1 MKVHIKISNVKLR
14 YKEVGSE
21 GLMDNF
27 SLEVM
32 SKLRKTSKIVGRKRR
47 EGILGKICNQ
57 NGYITLSD
65 GTTIKP
71 TQARDDENW
80 FKEVYQ
86 DCENKSLPVI
96 LIEQVLNRYAS
107 YKQRNKKKG
116 FPNYIEFKK
125 RSVNIKKNYFKYC
138 DKTDRIIIRDLH
150 NTNIHLDILNA
161 TSVTTHKE
169 TFINQLKAKL
179 TNEDSKLTTSLWA
192 ANMMFDHHLIIPI
205 VKLEI
210 DDLYEAQDFF
220 AADINKSRANWLQF
234 NMPINGVECF
244 PKPDIIA
251 QKEDRLKEIQST
263 IKETLK
269 IKPHER
275 KNHTVPFEE
284 KEYKATSG
292 GRRQLRLE
300 WIKGHKDLKKEIS
313 KLDILKEIENFI
325 IDNELGYAHDD
336 VATGQTNGT
345 FSQDKLKEYWIGRA
359 DKANFPFEI
368 VNPAYT
374 SRECPKCGDRS
385 EKNRSGDEF
394 KCTNCDYENQSHTV
408 GAINIGRKAMKSY
421 SVK

>member
-1 MKVHIKISNVKLR
+1 MLVK
-14 YKEVGSE
+14 
-21 GLMDNF
+21 N
-27 SLEVM
+27 
-32 SKLRKTSKIVGRKRR
+32 
-47 EGILGKICNQ
+47 
-57 NGYITLSD
+57 
-65 GTTIKP
+65 
-71 TQARDDENW
+71 
-80 FKEVYQ
+80 
-86 DCENKSLPVI
+86 
-96 LIEQVLNRYAS
+96 
-107 YKQRNKKKG
+107 KQRNKKKG

-169 TFINQLKAKL
+169 TFINQLKAKR

-210 DDLYEAQDFF
+210 DDLYEAQNFF

-275 KNHTVPFEE
+275 KNHTVSFEE

-313 KLDILKEIENFI
+313 KLDILKEIERFI
-325 IDNELGYAHDD
+325 I
-336 VATGQTNGT
+336 
-345 FSQDKLKEYWIGRA
+345 
-359 DKANFPFEI
+359 
-368 VNPAYT
+368 
-374 SRECPKCGDRS
+374 
-385 EKNRSGDEF
+385 
-394 KCTNCDYENQSHTV
+394 
-408 GAINIGRKAMKSY
+408 
-421 SVK
+421 

>member
-1 MKVHIKISNVKLR
+1 MVTLPFPTELPLNQRKLGMTKI
-14 YKEVGSE
+14 GSR
-21 GLMDNF
+21 L
-27 SLEVM
+27 
-32 SKLRKTSKIVGRKRR
+32 
-47 EGILGKICNQ
+47 
-57 NGYITLSD
+57 
-65 GTTIKP
+65 
-71 TQARDDENW
+71 
-80 FKEVYQ
+80 VYQ

-192 ANMMFDHHLIIPI
+192 ANMMFDHRLIIPI

-210 DDLYEAQDFF
+210 DDLYEAQNFF

-251 QKEDRLKEIQST
+251 QKEDRLKKIQST
-263 IKETLK
+263 INEDARNQATRKK
-269 IKPHER
+269 KPHR
-275 KNHTVPFEE
+275 
-284 KEYKATSG
+284 
-292 GRRQLRLE
+292 
-300 WIKGHKDLKKEIS
+300 
-313 KLDILKEIENFI
+313 
-325 IDNELGYAHDD
+325 
-336 VATGQTNGT
+336 
-345 FSQDKLKEYWIGRA
+345 
-359 DKANFPFEI
+359 I
-368 VNPAYT
+368 V
-374 SRECPKCGDRS
+374 
-385 EKNRSGDEF
+385 
-394 KCTNCDYENQSHTV
+394 
-408 GAINIGRKAMKSY
+408 
-421 SVK
+421 